1 MKKQTHASTKVIV
14 LLFFKTGTVS
24 YFQSVSEFSE
34 YLLETRVLT
43 SADFNTYPR
52 QIFSM
57 IFAVKKSLD
66 CRFLIEI
73 VLAVICKNLC
83 Q

>member
-1 MKKQTHASTKVIV
+1 MCGVYVGVFRCMWVCGYAWD
-14 LLFFKTGTVS
+14 
-24 YFQSVSEFSE
+24 EFSE

-43 SADFNTYPR
+43 SADFNTYPI

-66 CRFLIEI
+66 CRVLIEI